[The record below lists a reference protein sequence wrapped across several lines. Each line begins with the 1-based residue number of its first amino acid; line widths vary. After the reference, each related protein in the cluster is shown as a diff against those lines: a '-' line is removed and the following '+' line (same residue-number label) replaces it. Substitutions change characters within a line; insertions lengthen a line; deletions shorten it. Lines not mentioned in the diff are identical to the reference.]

1 MNRDTATTGDD
12 VNLSLE
18 PAWERRKEI
27 GFFKSIFLTIR
38 GVMFRPS
45 ETFTR
50 FKWDGG
56 YWNPIL
62 FNLLGAFVV
71 LLITSIYL
79 HGYGLINGLSFKQSF
94 GFSGLELIGDL
105 IVVLGGAIFSLFIF
119 SALVLGIL
127 KVLRFERP
135 SYQGIFRIVAYAS
148 ILVGIL
154 NMITGLAICA
164 ILPKT
169 LWNPLQS
176 LVCILL
182 MIWQGYCIAVGIS
195 KTGRAPIWKPFLAVV
210 IAMAFAYGTQEITSI
225 RNPIG
230 QKIWNGIYHGIT
242 GNHFSS

>member
-1 MNRDTATTGDD
+1 MTTDLGIQ
-12 VNLSLE
+12 

-38 GVMFRPS
+38 GVMFQPS
-45 ETFTR
+45 ETFSR

-62 FNLLGAFVV
+62 FNFLGAFVV

-79 HGYGLINGLSFKQSF
+79 HGYGLISGLSFKQSF

-105 IVVLGGAIFSLFIF
+105 IVVLGGAILSLSIF

-127 KVLRFERP
+127 KVLRVKRP

-154 NMITGLAICA
+154 NMITGVAICA
-164 ILPKT
+164 VLPKS

-195 KTGRAPIWKPFLAVV
+195 KTGRVPIWKPFLAVA
-210 IAMAFAYGTQEITSI
+210 IAMTLAFGAQEMTSI
-225 RNPIG
+225 SNPIG
-230 QKIWNGIYHGIT
+230 QKIWEGIYHGIT